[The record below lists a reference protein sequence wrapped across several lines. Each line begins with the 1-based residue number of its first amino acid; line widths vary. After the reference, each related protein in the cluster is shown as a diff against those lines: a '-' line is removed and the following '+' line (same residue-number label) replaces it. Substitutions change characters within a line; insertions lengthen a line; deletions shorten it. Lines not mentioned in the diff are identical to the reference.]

1 MKKIFL
7 FLAVVIAF
15 TGCERNFEE
24 INTNPN
30 DPTEVPATNV
40 LLSAITSG
48 LNRVHGASMNMT
60 YAGLWVQ
67 HYSKIQYID
76 EDNYNYR
83 ADAMDAHWTGLYAG
97 PLFDLQDIINRAT
110 DETPNMKAA
119 AMVLKAYYLGVIA
132 DCWGD
137 VPFTEALLGNDELTP
152 VYDGQDVIYAG
163 IESMLAEA
171 AGMFDAGADDL
182 GLGDIIYDGDVS
194 LWRKLANSLRV
205 RYLMR
210 TSDVVPANVAAA
222 QAILTA
228 GDVFTDN
235 ADNAKIDFVG
245 DAIYSNPLYENSNF
259 DGRDDHAISITL
271 TDYMN
276 AGGFSTAED
285 PRLSVYAAPNSNG
298 DYIGHPNGTT
308 EPSDFGAVSRIG
320 DAFRQTPTAP
330 VYIMTYS
337 ELLFLCAEAGNS
349 KQMYLEAIS
358 ASNAQN
364 NVSDDATYQAD
375 ADAAWDTNADEA
387 LGVQKWIS
395 LYGNGVEAF
404 AEWRRLD
411 YPANIVEVPNSVYPG
426 QGVPNR
432 FPYASTESL
441 TNGTNQ
447 SAAISSQGVDISG
460 LFGKVWWD
468 VN

>member
-7 FLAVVIAF
+7 FLAVVIAI

-48 LNRVHGASMNMT
+48 LNRVQGSSLNMT

-76 EDNYNYR
+76 EDNYNFR
-83 ADAMDAHWTGLYAG
+83 ADAIDAHWTGLYAG

-110 DETPNMKAA
+110 DETPNMKGA

-132 DCWGD
+132 DNWGS

-152 VYDGQDVIYAG
+152 AYDGQDVVYAG
-163 IESMLAEA
+163 LETMLAEA
-171 AGMFDAGADDL
+171 AGMFDATADDL
-182 GLGDIIYDGDVS
+182 GSGDIIYNGDVTM
-194 LWRKLANSLRV
+194 WEKLANSLRV

-210 TSDVVPANVAAA
+210 TSDVNGGAEAAA
-222 QAILTA
+222 LNIINTQN
-228 GDVFTDN
+228 VFSSN
-235 ADNAKIDFVG
+235 ADNAKIDFIG
-245 DAIYSNPLYENSNF
+245 DATYSNPLYENKYF
-259 DGRDDHAISITL
+259 DVRDDHAISL
-271 TDYMN
+271 TMTDLMN
-276 AGGFSTAED
+276 ANGFSAEMD
-285 PRLSVYAAPNSNG
+285 PRLPIYAAANDDGN
-298 DYIGHPNGTT
+298 YIGHPNGTT
-308 EPSDFGAVSRIG
+308 EPADFGAVSRIG
-320 DAFRQTPTAP
+320 TAFRDTPTAP

-337 ELLFLCAEAGNS
+337 EVLFFAAEANSS
-349 KQMYLEAIS
+349 KQMYLDAIT
-358 ASNAQN
+358 ASHEQN
-364 NVSDDATYQAD
+364 DTTTSVNYMND
-375 ADAAWDTNADEA
+375 ADAAWDTDAAKA
-387 LGVQKWIS
+387 LGEQKWIA
-395 LYGNGVEAF
+395 LYGNGCEAF

-411 YPANIVEVPNSVYPG
+411 YPDNILEVPSSVYPG

-432 FPYASTESL
+432 LPYASTESL

-447 SAAISSQGVDISG
+447 SAAISSQGVDFTG